1 MDEKKPL
8 PIGKGLAT
16 TVHVASST
24 GDFSRLD
31 GVCCE
36 ATPLYLE
43 RKLSRTLSYAEDIV
57 NLHFS
62 RGMAVRQ
69 FQRGL
74 WRVRLVV

>member
-16 TVHVASST
+16 TVYVASST
-24 GDFSRLD
+24 GDFSRID

-43 RKLSRTLSYAEDIV
+43 RKLNSTVCYVEDIV
-57 NLHFS
+57 NLDFS
-62 RGMAVRQ
+62 
-69 FQRGL
+69 
-74 WRVRLVV
+74 